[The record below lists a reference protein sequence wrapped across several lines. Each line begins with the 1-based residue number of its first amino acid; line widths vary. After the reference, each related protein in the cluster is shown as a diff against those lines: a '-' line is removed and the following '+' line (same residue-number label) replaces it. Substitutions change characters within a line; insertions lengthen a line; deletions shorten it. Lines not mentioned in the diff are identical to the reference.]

1 MRQWC
6 EGGSGARGLTH
17 SLTLVYLTIGN
28 TTMASSNL
36 LITTFPLPVSLSLSG
51 SLSFALAVDDDDGG
65 EALVVLA
72 ALKIATCSRPDNKL
86 EDMYNM
92 Q

>member
-1 MRQWC
+1 MYR
-6 EGGSGARGLTH
+6 
-17 SLTLVYLTIGN
+17 TIGN
-28 TTMASSNL
+28 TTMASSYL

-65 EALVVLA
+65 EALVVVLA
-72 ALKIATCSRPDNKL
+72 ALKFATCSRPDNKS
-86 EDMYNM
+86 EGMYNM